1 MLMKLAQS
9 VVTTPNR
16 KANLMSISQELY
28 TRVFTKLRTVHP
40 EPHLKRI
47 ANWVW
52 VIVGLILS
60 QSVHLSQI
68 AQHIP
73 SEAQAAGRIA
83 QVRRWLSNRFIDVP
97 DFYRPLIR
105 EALQAWAHK
114 DIFVILDGCLVNH
127 EALQF
132 FRLSLSHCFRA
143 IPLTWLVVKG
153 PGLITVEKCEA
164 LLNEAAHLLRH
175 VAQVTFLADRGFR
188 DKDWAVKCRKLHWNY
203 GLRIANNTGVTLAD
217 GQVLAVQT
225 LGVTPGRP
233 RYFQNV
239 RLTAEADWGC
249 NLAVTWT
256 RPTPKQPA
264 ELCAIAMNVPA
275 SQHTLKDYLKRMHIE
290 QSFRDDKSGSFDLEA
305 TKLTDPERLNHLLLA
320 MAVAVLWI
328 YDIGEDVLQTKE
340 RSNID
345 PAYQRQLSVFQIGW
359 RQLRRWITCQS
370 SMLPDL
376 TLSLSPF
383 RLAPAW
389 RKC

>member
-28 TRVFTKLRTVHP
+28 TRVFTKLRSVHP

-73 SEAQAAGRIA
+73 SEAQ
-83 QVRRWLSNRFIDVP
+83 VRRWLSNTFIHVP
-97 DFYRPLIR
+97 DFYRPLIT
-105 EALQAWAHK
+105 EVLQSWAHQ
-114 DIFVILDGCLVNH
+114 DVFVILDGCSVNH

-143 IPLTWLVVKG
+143 IPLTWLVVEG

-164 LLNEAAHLLRH
+164 LLNEAAKLLRR
-175 VAQVTFLADRGFR
+175 AATVTFLADRGFR
-188 DKDWAVKCRKLHWNY
+188 DKDWACKCRKLRWNY
-203 GLRIANNTGVTLAD
+203 GIRVANNTGVTLAD
-217 GQVLAVQT
+217 GRVLAINT

-233 RYFQNV
+233 GYFQNV
-239 RLTAEADWGC
+239 RLTAEADWTC

-256 RPTPKQPA
+256 KATPKQPA
-264 ELCAIAMNVPA
+264 ELCAIAMNLPA
-275 SQHTLKDYLKRMHIE
+275 CPRTLKDYLKRMHIE
-290 QSFRDDKSGSFDLEA
+290 ESFRDEKSGSFNLEA

-320 MAVAVLWI
+320 IAVAVLWI
-328 YDIGEDVLQTKE
+328 YDIGEDVLRAGE
-340 RSNID
+340 RQEID
-345 PAYQRQLSVFQIGW
+345 PAYKRQLSVFQIGW
-359 RQLRRWITCQS
+359 RKLRRWITCQS
-370 SMLPDL
+370 STLPVL
-376 TLSLSPF
+376 TLRLSPF

>member
-9 VVTTPNR
+9 VATTPNR
-16 KANLMSISQELY
+16 RANLMSISQELY
-28 TRVFTKLRTVHP
+28 TRVFTKLRSVHP

-73 SEAQAAGRIA
+73 SQAQAAGRIA
-83 QVRRWLSNRFIDVP
+83 QVRRWLSNKFIPVP
-97 DFYRPLIR
+97 DFYRPLIT
-105 EALQAWAHK
+105 EVLQRWAHQEV
-114 DIFVILDGCLVNH
+114 FVILDGCSVNH

-164 LLNEAAHLLRH
+164 LLNEAAKLLRR
-175 VAQVTFLADRGFR
+175 VATVTFLADRGFR
-188 DKDWAVKCRKLHWNY
+188 DKDWACKCRKLGWNY
-203 GLRIANNTGVTLAD
+203 GIRVANNTGVTLAD
-217 GQVLAVQT
+217 GRVLAINT

-233 RYFQNV
+233 GYFQNV
-239 RLTAEADWGC
+239 RLTAEADWTC

-256 RPTPKQPA
+256 KATPKQPA
-264 ELCAIAMNVPA
+264 ELCAIAMNLTACPR
-275 SQHTLKDYLKRMHIE
+275 TLKDYLKRMHIE
-290 QSFRDDKSGSFDLEA
+290 ESFRDEKSGSFDLEA

-320 MAVAVLWI
+320 IAVAVLWI
-328 YDIGEDVLQTKE
+328 YDIGEDVLRADQRQE
-340 RSNID
+340 ID
-345 PAYQRQLSVFQIGW
+345 PAYKRQLSVFQIGW
-359 RQLRRWITCQS
+359 RKLRRWITCQS
-370 SMLPDL
+370 STLPVL
-376 TLSLSPF
+376 TLRLSPF

>member
-1 MLMKLAQS
+1 
-9 VVTTPNR
+9 
-16 KANLMSISQELY
+16 MSISQELY
-28 TRVFTKLRTVHP
+28 TRVFTKLRSVHP

-83 QVRRWLSNRFIDVP
+83 QVRRWLSNKFIHVP
-97 DFYRPLIR
+97 DFYRPLIT
-105 EALQAWAHK
+105 EALQSWAHK
-114 DIFVILDGCLVNH
+114 DVFVVLDGCSVNH

-164 LLNEAAHLLRH
+164 LLDEAAQLLRR
-175 VAQVTFLADRGFR
+175 VATVTFLADRGFR
-188 DKDWAVKCRKLHWNY
+188 DKDWARKCLKLRWNY
-203 GLRIANNTGVTLAD
+203 GIRVANNTGVTLAD
-217 GQVLAVQT
+217 GRMLAINT
-225 LGVTPGRP
+225 LGVKPGQP

-239 RLTAEADWGC
+239 RLTAEADWAC

-256 RPTPKQPA
+256 KATPKQPA
-264 ELCAIAMNVPA
+264 ELCAIAMNLTA
-275 SQHTLKDYLKRMHIE
+275 CSRTLKDYLKRMHIE
-290 QSFRDDKSGSFDLEA
+290 ESFRDEKSGSFDLDA

-320 MAVAVLWI
+320 IAVAVLWI
-328 YDIGEDVLQTKE
+328 YDIGEDVLRTDE
-340 RSNID
+340 RQEID
-345 PAYQRQLSVFQIGW
+345 PAYKRQLSVFQIGW
-359 RQLRRWITCQS
+359 RKLRRWITCQS
-370 SMLPDL
+370 STLPVL
-376 TLSLSPF
+376 TLRLSPF

>member
-1 MLMKLAQS
+1 MKLAQS
-9 VVTTPNR
+9 VVTPPNR

-60 QSVHLSQI
+60 HSVHLSQI

-73 SEAQAAGRIA
+73 SKAQAAGRIA
-83 QVRRWLSNRFIDVP
+83 QVRRWLSNKFINVS
-97 DFYRPLIR
+97 DFYRPLVA
-105 EALQAWAHK
+105 EVLQSWAHQ
-114 DIFVILDGCLVNH
+114 DVFVILDGCSVNH

-164 LLNEAAHLLRH
+164 LLNEAAKLLRP
-175 VAQVTFLADRGFR
+175 VATVTFLADRGFR
-188 DKDWAVKCRKLHWNY
+188 DKDWARKCLKLHWNY
-203 GLRIANNTGVTLAD
+203 GIRVANNTGVTLAD
-217 GQVLAVQT
+217 GRVLAINT
-225 LGVTPGRP
+225 LGVKPGQA

-239 RLTAEADWGC
+239 RLTAEADWTC

-256 RPTPKQPA
+256 KATPKQPA
-264 ELCAIAMNVPA
+264 ELCAIAMNLTA
-275 SQHTLKDYLKRMHIE
+275 CRRTLKDYLKRMHIE

-320 MAVAVLWI
+320 IAVAVLWI
-328 YDIGEDVLQTKE
+328 YDIGEQVLRADERKE
-340 RSNID
+340 ID
-345 PAYQRQLSVFQIGW
+345 PAHKRQLSIFQIGW
-359 RQLRRWITCQS
+359 RKLRRWISCQS
-370 SMLPDL
+370 SALPFL
-376 TLSLSPF
+376 TLRLSPF

>member
-9 VVTTPNR
+9 VVTIPNR

-83 QVRRWLSNRFIDVP
+83 QVRRWLSNHFIHVP
-97 DFYRPLIR
+97 DFYRPLIT
-105 EALQAWAHK
+105 EVLQAWAHK
-114 DIFVILDGCLVNH
+114 DIYVMLDGCLVNH

-143 IPLTWLVVKG
+143 IPLTWLVVAG

-164 LLNEAAHLLRH
+164 LLNEAAKLLRQ
-175 VAQVTFLADRGFR
+175 VATVTFLADRGFR
-188 DKDWAVKCRKLHWNY
+188 DKDWAKKCRKLDWNY
-203 GLRIANNTGVTLAD
+203 GIRVANNTGVTLAN
-217 GQVLAVQT
+217 GQGLAINT
-225 LGVTPGRP
+225 LGVKPGHP

-239 RLTAEADWGC
+239 RLTAEADWVC

-256 RPTPKQPA
+256 KATPKQPA
-264 ELCAIAMNVPA
+264 ELCAIAMNRTA
-275 SQHTLKDYLKRMHIE
+275 SAHSLKDYLKRMHIE
-290 QSFRDDKSGSFDLEA
+290 ESFRDEKSGSFDLDA

-320 MAVAVLWI
+320 IAVAVLWI
-328 YDIGEDVLQTKE
+328 YDIGEDVLRTDE
-340 RSNID
+340 RQEID

-359 RQLRRWITCQS
+359 RKLRRWITCQS
-370 SMLPDL
+370 STLPAL
-376 TLSLSPF
+376 TLRLSPF

>member
-1 MLMKLAQS
+1 MRLAQS
-9 VVTTPNR
+9 VVTTLNR
-16 KANLMSISQELY
+16 RAELMSISQELY
-28 TRVFTKLRTVHP
+28 TRVFTKLRSVHP
-40 EPHLKRI
+40 EPHFKRI

-83 QVRRWLSNRFIDVP
+83 QVRRWLSNRFINVP
-97 DFYRPLIR
+97 AFYRPLIS
-105 EALQAWAHK
+105 EVLQSWAHQ
-114 DIFVILDGCLVNH
+114 DSFVILDGCSVNH
-127 EALQF
+127 DALQF

-164 LLNEAAHLLRH
+164 LLDEAAQLLGQ
-175 VAQVTFLADRGFR
+175 VATVTFLADRGFR
-188 DKDWAVKCRKLHWNY
+188 DKDWAQKCRKLRWNY
-203 GLRIANNTGVTLAD
+203 GIRVANNTGITLAD
-217 GQVLAVQT
+217 GRVLTINT
-225 LGVTPGRP
+225 LGVQPGRP

-239 RLTAEADWGC
+239 RLTAEADWLC

-256 RPTPKQPA
+256 KPTPKQPA
-264 ELCAIAMNVPA
+264 ELCAIAMNLSACPR
-275 SQHTLKDYLKRMHIE
+275 TLKAYLKRMHIE
-290 QSFRDDKSGSFDLEA
+290 ESFRDEKSGSFDLEA

-320 MAVAVLWI
+320 LAVAVLWI
-328 YDIGEDVLQTKE
+328 YDIGQNVLRANE
-340 RSNID
+340 RPDID
-345 PAYQRQLSVFQIGW
+345 PAYKRQLSVFQIGW
-359 RQLRRWITCQS
+359 RKLRRWITCQS
-370 SMLPDL
+370 FALPCL
-376 TLSLSPF
+376 TLRLSPF

>member
-1 MLMKLAQS
+1 
-9 VVTTPNR
+9 
-16 KANLMSISQELY
+16 MSISQELY
-28 TRVFTKLRTVHP
+28 TKVFTKLRAVHP

-52 VIVGLILS
+52 IIVGLILA

-83 QVRRWLSNRFIDVP
+83 QIRRWLSNRFIHVP

-114 DIFVILDGCLVNH
+114 DIFVLLDGCSVNH

-164 LLNEAAHLLRH
+164 LLNEAAQLLRH
-175 VAQVTFLADRGFR
+175 VATVTFLADRGFR
-188 DKDWAVKCRKLHWNY
+188 DKDWAVKCRKLRWNY

-217 GQVLAVQT
+217 GRSLAVNT

-239 RLTAEADWGC
+239 RLTAEGDWAC

-256 RPTPKQPA
+256 KPTPKQPA

-275 SQHTLKDYLKRMHIE
+275 GQHTLKDYLKRMHIE
-290 QSFRDDKSGSFDLEA
+290 ESFRDDKSGSFDLEA

-320 MAVAVLWI
+320 IAVAVLWI
-328 YDIGEDVLQTKE
+328 YDIGEDVLRTKDRLE
-340 RSNID
+340 ID

-359 RQLRRWITCQS
+359 RKLRRWITCQS
-370 SMLPDL
+370 SLLPVL

>member
-1 MLMKLAQS
+1 MKLAQS
-9 VVTTPNR
+9 VVTTPTR
-16 KANLMSISQELY
+16 KANVMSSSHELY
-28 TRVFTKLRTVHP
+28 TRVFTKLRAVHP

-83 QVRRWLSNRFIDVP
+83 QVRRWLANKFINVP
-97 DFYRPLIR
+97 QFYRPLIT
-105 EALQAWAHK
+105 EALHGWTNKAV
-114 DIFVILDGCLVNH
+114 FVILDGCLVNH

-143 IPLTWLVVKG
+143 IPLAWLVVKG
-153 PGLITVEKCEA
+153 PGLITLEKCEA
-164 LLNEAAHLLRH
+164 LLDEAARLLKR
-175 VAQVTFLADRGFR
+175 VASVTFLADRGFR
-188 DKDWAVKCRKLHWNY
+188 DKDWGRKCLKLGWNY
-203 GLRIANNTGVTLAD
+203 GIRVANNTGVTLAD
-217 GQVLAVQT
+217 GRVLAIHR
-225 LGVTPGRP
+225 LGVQPGRP

-239 RLTAEADWGC
+239 RLTAEADWVC

-256 RPTPKQPA
+256 TPTPKQPA

-275 SQHTLKDYLKRMHIE
+275 GQRTLKDYLKRMHVE
-290 QSFRDDKSGSFDLEA
+290 ESFRDDKSGSFDLDA

-320 MAVAVLWI
+320 IAVAVLWI
-328 YDIGEDVLQTKE
+328 YDIGEQVLRAHE
-340 RSNID
+340 RQEID
-345 PAYQRQLSVFQIGW
+345 PAYKRQLSVFQIGW
-359 RQLRRWITCQS
+359 RKLHRWISCQS
-370 SMLPDL
+370 SALPYL
-376 TLSLSPF
+376 TLRLSPF

>member
-28 TRVFTKLRTVHP
+28 TKVFTKLRTVHP

-52 VIVGLILS
+52 IIVGLILG

-83 QVRRWLSNRFIDVP
+83 QVRRWLSNRFIRVP

-114 DIFVILDGCLVNH
+114 DIFVMLDGCSVNH

-153 PGLITVEKCEA
+153 SGLITVEKCDA
-164 LLNEAAHLLRH
+164 LLNEAALLLRH
-175 VAQVTFLADRGFR
+175 VATVTFLADRGFR

-217 GQVLAVQT
+217 GRSLAVNT

-239 RLTAEADWGC
+239 RLTAEADWTC

-256 RPTPKQPA
+256 KPTPKQPA

-275 SQHTLKDYLKRMHIE
+275 CQRTLKDYLKRMHIE
-290 QSFRDDKSGSFDLEA
+290 ESFRDDKSGSFDLEA

-320 MAVAVLWI
+320 IAVAVLWI
-328 YDIGEDVLQTKE
+328 YDIGEDVLRTQE
-340 RSNID
+340 RAEID

-359 RQLRRWITCQS
+359 RKLRRWITCQS
-370 SMLPDL
+370 SLLPVL